1 MKKVAGT
8 LRLDLASYRELEAF
22 AQFGS
27 DLDEATKAKL
37 DRGAR
42 TVEVLKQAQNKPLP
56 VENQVLIIYTLTKG
70 YLDDIPTEDIT
81 RFESEFNDWAKVN
94 ASDLLNEIRTSGALP
109 DDAKFEQ
116 AINEFKRSFSVSE

>member
-1 MKKVAGT
+1 M
-8 LRLDLASYRELEAF
+8 
-22 AQFGS
+22 
-27 DLDEATKAKL
+27 
-37 DRGAR
+37 
-42 TVEVLKQAQNKPLP
+42 LKQAQNKPLP